1 MSQNERLTK
10 AVTNEVHEMI
20 NRSSNDRA
28 SFFRLV
34 ISVEFWR

>member
-10 AVTNEVHEMI
+10 AAINEVHPMK
-20 NRSSNDRA
+20 NQSSNDRA

-34 ISVEFWR
+34 ISGEF